1 MNVRAKTTPPPTILI
16 TLLSSYFPTLGRGRS
31 RGSGVEVQQETS
43 APPPKK
49 NPGSAPVGPLE
60 GLTLSTFRGVFL
72 IQFYPLEITQREII
86 FEIEACEC
94 QCKEYLVKTPP
105 TILVLPI
112 FLPSFPH

>member
-1 MNVRAKTTPPPTILI
+1 MWFI
-16 TLLSSYFPTLGRGRS
+16 
-31 RGSGVEVQQETS
+31 GVEVEQETS
-43 APPPKK
+43 APPPNK

-60 GLTLSTFRGVFL
+60 GLTLSTFRGVCL

-86 FEIEACEC
+86 FEIEACER
-94 QCKEYLVKTPP
+94 QGKEYFVKTPP

>member
-1 MNVRAKTTPPPTILI
+1 MHPPPPEMTGG
-16 TLLSSYFPTLGRGRS
+16 F
-31 RGSGVEVQQETS
+31 GVEVEQETS

-49 NPGSAPVGPLE
+49 NPVGPLE

-86 FEIEACEC
+86 FEIEVCER
-94 QCKEYLVKTPP
+94 QGKDYYVKTPP
-105 TILVLPI
+105 TILVFPV